1 MKQYLDL
8 IRNVLDTGTIQENRT
23 GVRTIPIPGAMMRF
37 DLAEGFPAIAT
48 KRLAFKTAI
57 GEMVGFLR
65 AYKSAADFRALGSK
79 VWDQNA
85 NENKHWLENPYRMQT
100 DAKDRT

>member
-1 MKQYLDL
+1 
-8 IRNVLDTGTIQENRT
+8 
-23 GVRTIPIPGAMMRF
+23 MRF
-37 DLAEGFPAIAT
+37 DLAEGFPAITT
-48 KRLAFKTAI
+48 KRLAFKTPI

-85 NENKHWLENPYRMQT
+85 NENKQWLENPYRMQT

>member
-1 MKQYLDL
+1 
-8 IRNVLDTGTIQENRT
+8 
-23 GVRTIPIPGAMMRF
+23 MRF
-37 DLAEGFPAIAT
+37 DLAEGFSAITT

-57 GEMVGFLR
+57 REIVGFLR

-85 NENKHWLENPYRMQT
+85 NENKQ
-100 DAKDRT
+100 

>member
-1 MKQYLDL
+1 
-8 IRNVLDTGTIQENRT
+8 
-23 GVRTIPIPGAMMRF
+23 MRF
-37 DLAEGFPAIAT
+37 DLAEGFPAIT
-48 KRLAFKTAI
+48 TRRLAFKTAI
-57 GEMVGFLR
+57 RETVGFLR

-85 NENKHWLENPYRMQT
+85 NENKQWLENSYRMQT